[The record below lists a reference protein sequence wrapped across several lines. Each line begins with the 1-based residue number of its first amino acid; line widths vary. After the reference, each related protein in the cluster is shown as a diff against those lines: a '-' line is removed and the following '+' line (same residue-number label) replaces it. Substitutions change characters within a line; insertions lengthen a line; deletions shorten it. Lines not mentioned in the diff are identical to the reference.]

1 MSGSAIPQFGSSN
14 GSAGDPNISKTLATI
29 ATPVAIMYNFY
40 DPTLISDNTTSL
52 VTNSINRLILN
63 PYIDAS
69 NSIITDASG
78 NQVYSDA
85 SGNSYFSMSS
95 FLNLFYATN
104 AGYFNVNPA
113 NANNPAIILSSQTY
127 VSTNSL
133 ANPFSLVQSLLKAY
147 CDNNGVTV
155 NDLDPR
161 IVLLV
166 QKETFSYQSL
176 ATVKGTTI
184 SLSWDEVIAALLRS
198 GLIDASGSSVS
209 PKYAAVPLQVL
220 LNYHS
225 FVLNL
230 DLTIVFTYYV
240 DIQGYIV
247 PKVPAAQQTYN

>member
-1 MSGSAIPQFGSSN
+1 MSGTAIPQFGSSN
-14 GSAGDPNISKTLATI
+14 GSAGDPNISSTLATI

-40 DPTLISDNTTSL
+40 DPTLISDNSSSL
-52 VTNSINRLILN
+52 VTNSSNRLILN

-69 NSIITDASG
+69 NSIVTDASG
-78 NQVYSDA
+78 NIDP
-85 SGNSYFSMSS
+85 SGNTYFSMSS

-127 VSTNSL
+127 ISTNSNK
-133 ANPFSLVQSLLKAY
+133 NPFSLVQSLLKAY

-166 QKETFSYQSL
+166 QKETFSYQTL
-176 ATVKGTTI
+176 ASVKGTTI
-184 SLSWDEVIAALLRS
+184 SLAWDEVIAALLRS

-209 PKYAAVPLQVL
+209 PKYAAVPLQIIF
-220 LNYHS
+220 NYHS

-247 PKVPAAQQTYN
+247 PSISAAQQTYN